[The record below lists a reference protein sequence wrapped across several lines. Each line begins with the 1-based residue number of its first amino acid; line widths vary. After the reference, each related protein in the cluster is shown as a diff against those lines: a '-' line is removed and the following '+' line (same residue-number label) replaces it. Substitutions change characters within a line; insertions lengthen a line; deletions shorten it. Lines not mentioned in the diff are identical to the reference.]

1 MSDDLISRQA
11 AIEYFMTN
19 TNWHDE
25 DGYPIDDAEEK
36 RKLLED
42 YFNGISSAEPSCS
55 EIPKKTGR
63 WILDTTQFLPEYVCT
78 NCKSRFPLVAS
89 EGEFYSTLCC
99 KNMNYC
105 PNCGAKMEDE
115 KNERDFV

>member
-11 AIEYFMTN
+11 AIDAYLETV
-19 TNWHDE
+19 E
-25 DGYPIDDAEEK
+25 PIAVQEWNGEISACARDRDI
-36 RKLLED
+36 LEMLE
-42 YFNGISSAEPSCS
+42 NLPSVQ
-55 EIPKKTGR
+55 PKTGR

-89 EGEFYSTLCC
+89 GGEFYSTLCC

-105 PNCGAKMEDE
+105 PNCGAKMEGGTE
-115 KNERDFV
+115 

>member
-1 MSDDLISRQA
+1 MAEYIEKQA
-11 AIEYFMTN
+11 AIE
-19 TNWHDE
+19 
-25 DGYPIDDAEEK
+25 ALEELK
-36 RKLLED
+36 ELDYELYVRMGCCHLLED
-42 YFNGISSAEPSCS
+42 DWDYVIRRYKEIIKETPS
-55 EIPKKTGR
+55 IQPKTGR
-63 WILDTTQFLPEYVCT
+63 WTLDRVSFLPEYVCT

-105 PNCGAKMEDE
+105 PKCGAKMEDE

>member
-11 AIEYFMTN
+11 AIYIAFRSPFFSDSLM
-19 TNWHDE
+19 
-25 DGYPIDDAEEK
+25 EEL
-36 RKLLED
+36 RALP
-42 YFNGISSAEPSCS
+42 AAQP
-55 EIPKKTGR
+55 KTGR

-78 NCKSRFPLVAS
+78 NCKSRFQLVAS

-105 PNCGAKMEDE
+105 PNCGAEMEDE
-115 KNERDFV
+115 KK

>member
-11 AIEYFMTN
+11 AIDAYLETVEPIAVQE
-19 TNWHDE
+19 W
-25 DGYPIDDAEEK
+25 DGEISACARDKDI
-36 RKLLED
+36 LETLE
-42 YFNGISSAEPSCS
+42 NLPSVQS
-55 EIPKKTGR
+55 KTGR

-89 EGEFYSTLCC
+89 EGYYSTLCC
-99 KNMNYC
+99 ENMNYC

-115 KNERDFV
+115 AE

>member
-11 AIEYFMTN
+11 AIE
-19 TNWHDE
+19 
-25 DGYPIDDAEEK
+25 AC
-36 RKLLED
+36 L
-42 YFNGISSAEPSCS
+42 NGWNYDMETIKHIQDNISRLPSVK
-55 EIPKKTGR
+55 PKTGR

-89 EGEFYSTLCC
+89 EGYYSTLCC

-105 PNCGAKMEDE
+105 PNCGAKMKGETE
-115 KNERDFV
+115 

>member
-1 MSDDLISRQA
+1 MNDDLISRQEVLNKLNKLDQQELYLPCYFKEYI
-11 AIEYFMTN
+11 IE
-19 TNWHDE
+19 E
-25 DGYPIDDAEEK
+25 V
-36 RKLLED
+36 
-42 YFNGISSAEPSCS
+42 PSVQ
-55 EIPKKTGR
+55 PKTGR

-89 EGEFYSTLCC
+89 EGNYSTLCC

-115 KNERDFV
+115 AE

>member
-11 AIEYFMTN
+11 AIYIVFRSPFFPDSLM
-19 TNWHDE
+19 
-25 DGYPIDDAEEK
+25 EELK
-36 RKLLED
+36 AL
-42 YFNGISSAEPSCS
+42 PSVQS
-55 EIPKKTGR
+55 KTGR

-105 PNCGAKMEDE
+105 PKCGAKMEG
-115 KNERDFV
+115 ERE